1 MKDFYNKR
9 LNEALFSK
17 LFGAQNPTKRTS
29 MDRDRPVPSAKPEKK
44 GLLARVMTALGR
56 GTVSNKLAIPTED
69 SMYGRG
75 EIQVPQGGR
84 VASRPAPEPK
94 YSRPPA
100 EEKKKVAEPKVLAP
114 GVRKKKPEE

>member
-1 MKDFYNKR
+1 MKDFYKNR

-17 LFGAQNPTKRTS
+17 LFGAQNPTKGTS
-29 MDRDRPVPSAKPEKK
+29 MDRDRPVPSAKPAKK

-56 GTVSNKLAIPTED
+56 GRGTVSNKPAIPTED

-84 VASRPAPEPK
+84 VQSRPAPEPK
-94 YSRPPA
+94 YLRPRA
-100 EEKKKVAEPKVLAP
+100 EEKKK
-114 GVRKKKPEE
+114 

>member
-1 MKDFYNKR
+1 MKDFYKKR

-17 LFGAQNPTKRTS
+17 LFGAQNPTKGTS
-29 MDRDRPVPSAKPEKK
+29 MDRDRPVPSAKPAKK

-56 GTVSNKLAIPTED
+56 GRGTVSNKPAIPTED

-84 VASRPAPEPK
+84 VQSRPAREPK
-94 YSRPPA
+94 YLRPRA
-100 EEKKKVAEPKVLAP
+100 EEKKK
-114 GVRKKKPEE
+114 

>member
-1 MKDFYNKR
+1 MKDFYKKR

-17 LFGAQNPTKRTS
+17 LFGAQNPTRGTS
-29 MDRDRPVPSAKPEKK
+29 MDRARSGRSVPSAKPARK
-44 GLLARVMTALGR
+44 GLLSRVMQALGLGR

-84 VASRPAPEPK
+84 VASRPAPEPR
-94 YSRPPA
+94 YLRPPA
-100 EEKKKVAEPKVLAP
+100 EKKK
-114 GVRKKKPEE
+114 

>member
-1 MKDFYNKR
+1 MKEFYKKR
-9 LNEALFSK
+9 LNEAMFEK
-17 LFGAQNPTKRTS
+17 LFGAENPTRSSS
-29 MDRDRPVPSAKPEKK
+29 MDKDRSVPSAKPAKK
-44 GLLARVMTALGR
+44 GLLSRVMTALGR
-56 GTVSNKLAIPTED
+56 GRGTVSNKPAIPTED

-100 EEKKKVAEPKVLAP
+100 EEKKK
-114 GVRKKKPEE
+114 